1 MTGTG
6 GWAYFSATRY
16 ILGMKPQFDHFVI
29 NPCIPGE
36 WDGFTCTREWRG
48 AVFCITVKNPEHVM
62 KGVKEIVLDG
72 EKTEKIPVQEKG
84 STHEVVVILGK

>member
-1 MTGTG
+1 MTGVQTC
-6 GWAYFSATRY
+6 ALP
-16 ILGMKPQFDHFVI
+16 IL
-29 NPCIPGE
+29 
-36 WDGFTCTREWRG
+36 
-48 AVFCITVKNPEHVM
+48 M